1 MISQSV
7 PIGDTTSFI
16 TAVFASFKS
25 SALAASTIYKMVRE
39 KSIPAPIRVGT
50 TATRWRADEIK
61 NYLDERPRSLDV
73 PAPQHANKTKA
84 AV

>member
-1 MISQSV
+1 MNYELLTIREV
-7 PIGDTTSFI
+7 
-16 TAVFASFKS
+16 A
-25 SALAASTIYKMVRE
+25 ALFRVNVSTIYKMVRE

-84 AV
+84 AA